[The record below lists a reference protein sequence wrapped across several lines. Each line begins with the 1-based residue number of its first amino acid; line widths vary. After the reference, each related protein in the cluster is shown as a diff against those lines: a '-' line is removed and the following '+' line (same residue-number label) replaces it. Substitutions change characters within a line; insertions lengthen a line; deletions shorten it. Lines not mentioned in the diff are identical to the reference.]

1 MRTDAKEMSIK
12 RVQVTEKER
21 GISFVG
27 NFLRNKTIK
36 EVVVAQVAWRWHSD
50 WAGQGSNPRIHCDF
64 LLSSGQIINCNL
76 PRRMTKIQREAGKVS
91 QITEF
96 GYLYFLCSQLSLILI
111 TLDGSDVL
119 MVGAL
124 VSSIF
129 LDPALM
135 LKSVST

>member
-1 MRTDAKEMSIK
+1 
-12 RVQVTEKER
+12 
-21 GISFVG
+21 
-27 NFLRNKTIK
+27 
-36 EVVVAQVAWRWHSD
+36 
-50 WAGQGSNPRIHCDF
+50 
-64 LLSSGQIINCNL
+64 
-76 PRRMTKIQREAGKVS
+76 MTKIQREAGKVS